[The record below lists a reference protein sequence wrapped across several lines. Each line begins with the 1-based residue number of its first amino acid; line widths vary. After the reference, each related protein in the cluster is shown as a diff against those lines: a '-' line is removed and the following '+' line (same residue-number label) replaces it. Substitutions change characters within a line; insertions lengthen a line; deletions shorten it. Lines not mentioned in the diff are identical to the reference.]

1 MSARERASAARQ
13 CDWALGQPCTR
24 PATQLADWG
33 YMTRRYCRE
42 HALRARRE
50 ARARIS
56 PLPREACR

>member
-1 MSARERASAARQ
+1 MSAAAPL
-13 CDWALGQPCTR
+13 CDWALGRPCMR
-24 PATQLADWG
+24 RATHLADWG

-56 PLPREACR
+56 PLPRGESR